1 MVYYVILRKETSIYS
16 GNYSMLEGFTE
27 SPITVKLYID
37 TNPDIDVDVQEVE
50 IPGFDIPLDDAA
62 IMLSKEID
70 IDITEYDYLY
80 PELSDDGK
88 ECVIWSN
95 NKETEFEEMYIVSDY
110 IHEYLTTA
118 LAIQSM
124 SLLFTKEIR
133 DELAMRMQQLMMGYI
148 VPLISLDLS
157 CGDNVIIKQLDI
169 SDNPEAEY
177 IYTVIDRVKMIR
189 RILGYN

>member
-1 MVYYVILRKETSIYS
+1 MLYYVILRKETSAYS
-16 GNYSMLEGFTE
+16 GDYSMLEGFTE

-37 TNPDIDVDVQEVE
+37 NNPDVDVDIQEIE
-50 IPGFDIPLDDAA
+50 APGFDMPLDDVAR
-62 IMLSKEID
+62 ILSKEAGIY
-70 IDITEYDYLY
+70 IGEYDYLY
-80 PELSDDGK
+80 PDISDDGK
-88 ECVIWSN
+88 ECMVWSN
-95 NKETEFEEMYIVSDY
+95 NKETEFEEMYIISDY
-110 IHEYLTTA
+110 IHEYLTSA

-157 CGDNVIIKQLDI
+157 CGDNVIIKQLEI

-177 IYTVIDRVKMIR
+177 IYTVIDRVKMVR
-189 RILGYN
+189 RMLGYN